1 MKVER
6 QSSYHPIISSIF
18 MEELI
23 QLKNILDDRFSL
35 AEIKDL
41 CFDLEVDY
49 DDLGS
54 GGLSE
59 HIVELIQY
67 LENRGQTHKLIE
79 LIAKYRPD
87 IDLSFWSGGAL
98 DLKAKQ
104 RPAGPGNSI
113 SNGRGGAATFGCLVT
128 HRQNPNDLY
137 ILCDGSGLNVN
148 GLNDSDVILQ
158 PGVSDGGHLQ
168 RDVIA
173 FLSDWTQPSPDPAAA
188 QFNLSAAIASVS
200 DPKEVSPQLPDGNF
214 FKDDT
219 FAELGSSIRGFSRE
233 NGLVNGKVLA
243 VDSSVTVP
251 WVNEEGEQ
259 FPVTFSGLIETTAIM
274 VSGDSGMIIF
284 DNQYRPIGL
293 GFAGNDSVSLFF
305 PLERVLD
312 YFDVDIV
319 TESFWLHHQ
328 T

>member
-1 MKVER
+1 
-6 QSSYHPIISSIF
+6 

-41 CFDLEVDY
+41 CFDLKVNY
-49 DDLGS
+49 DDLGA

-59 HIVELIQY
+59 RIIELIQH
-67 LENRGQTHKLIE
+67 LENRGQTHKLVK
-79 LIAKYRPD
+79 LISKYRPD

-104 RPAGPGNSI
+104 RPAGPGSGI
-113 SNGRGGAATFGCLVT
+113 SNSRGGAATFGCLVS

-148 GLNDSDVILQ
+148 GVSDNDVILQ
-158 PGVSDGGHLQ
+158 PAAADGGHTQ

-173 FLSDWTQPSPDPAAA
+173 FLSDWTRPSPEPDAAP
-188 QFNLSAAIASVS
+188 FNLSAAVASVNNPR
-200 DPKEVSPQLPDGNF
+200 DVSPQLPDGNF
-214 FKDDT
+214 LQDD
-219 FAELGSSIRGFSRE
+219 APAQLGSTVQGFSRE
-233 NGLVNGKVLA
+233 NGLVTGKVLTI
-243 VDSSVTVP
+243 DSSVTVP
-251 WVNEEGEQ
+251 WVDEDGTQ
-259 FPVTFSGLIETTAIM
+259 FPATFSGLIETTSIM
-274 VSGDSGMIIF
+274 VAGDSGMVIF
-284 DNQYRPIGL
+284 DDQYRPVGL
-293 GFAGNDSVSLFF
+293 GFAGNENVSLFF
-305 PLERVLD
+305 PLERILD

-319 TESFWLHHQ
+319 TESFWRHHQ